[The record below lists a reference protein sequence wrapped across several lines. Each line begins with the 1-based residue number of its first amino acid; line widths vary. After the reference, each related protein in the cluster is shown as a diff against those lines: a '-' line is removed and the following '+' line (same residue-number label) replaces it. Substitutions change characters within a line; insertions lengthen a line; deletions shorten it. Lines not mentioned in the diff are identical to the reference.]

1 MNRGIMGDLLAEEY
15 DISYASD
22 GVEALETLHR
32 HKDEIDLVL
41 LDLKMPNMDGREV
54 IARMQID
61 EELISIPVV
70 ILTVD
75 QDAELDCLKI
85 GAMDFIPKP
94 YPDIEIVKARIAK
107 CIELAEDRELI
118 HYTERDKLTGL
129 LNKDYFFRYVGRL
142 DHLYK
147 DSMLDAVACDVNKF
161 HSVNKQYGRQF
172 GDQVLRSIGTG
183 LRKLARETGGI
194 SCREEDDTF
203 LLYCPHQEDYER
215 LFTEFLSKA
224 FAEEETADR
233 IKIRFG
239 VFVNAQQEPEMDERF
254 ERARIAADRV
264 KNDPEKICGFYDL
277 T

>member
-1 MNRGIMGDLLAEEY
+1 M
-15 DISYASD
+15 
-22 GVEALETLHR
+22 
-32 HKDEIDLVL
+32 
-41 LDLKMPNMDGREV
+41 
-54 IARMQID
+54 
-61 EELISIPVV
+61 
-70 ILTVD
+70 
-75 QDAELDCLKI
+75 
-85 GAMDFIPKP
+85 
-94 YPDIEIVKARIAK
+94 
-107 CIELAEDRELI
+107 AEDRELI
-118 HYTERDKLTGL
+118 HYTERDKITGL

-142 DHLYK
+142 DYLYRET
-147 DSMLDAVACDVNKF
+147 SLDAVACVVNKF